1 MTNSIMRENYEGFE
15 MYQALRPQLMES
27 LRDDE
32 LLFTPGGENSTL
44 GALCREIG
52 EVEQAYIDSFKTFK
66 ADFSYRH
73 PDPSIERSVSRLT
86 AWFAELDAKLK
97 EVVSSLPE
105 EDVQNRIID
114 RGGGFV
120 LPPRIH
126 LFVYQ
131 EALLIFYGKASVYLK
146 AMRKPRTEQWR
157 GWIA

>member
-1 MTNSIMRENYEGFE
+1 MRENYEGFE

-32 LLFTPGGENSTL
+32 LLFSPGGENITL

-52 EVEQAYIDSFKTFK
+52 EVEQAYIDSFKTFTV
-66 ADFSYRH
+66 DFSYRH
-73 PDPSIERSVSRLT
+73 PDPSIEQSVSRLT
-86 AWFAELDAKLK
+86 DWFAQLDAEFKA
-97 EVVSSLPE
+97 VVSSLSE
-105 EDVQNRIID
+105 EDVENRAVD

-120 LPPRIH
+120 LPPRVH

-131 EALLIFYGKASVYLK
+131 EALLIFYGKAAVYLK

-157 GWIA
+157 TWIA